1 MILYFKNWLFFCSM
15 AEDNEVNDHEMSEE
29 KNGEAMETDSKSKE
43 LADYGLNES
52 VVTKLEELFT
62 TGSLCLYKLEDS
74 YIG

>member
-1 MILYFKNWLFFCSM
+1 MEGFSFCSM

-62 TGSLCLYKLEDS
+62 TGSVWLNKPV
-74 YIG
+74 INI